1 MLYREGEVRGM
12 DKMATKFESKNFTS
26 EELKTLKDLG
36 LKDEVAEEI
45 EKKLENEN
53 NRNGDNNAFISVCL
67 IIEKSSVGSDTSHRY
82 LLCTF
87 GTCQDMGPMGPMGPK
102 TESNGSCS

>member
-1 MLYREGEVRGM
+1 M
-12 DKMATKFESKNFTS
+12 DKMGTKFESKNFTS

-53 NRNGDNNAFISVCL
+53 
-67 IIEKSSVGSDTSHRY
+67 K
-82 LLCTF
+82 
-87 GTCQDMGPMGPMGPK
+87 
-102 TESNGSCS
+102 